1 MKSNSLGILD
11 PRVVSVRPVRRPT
24 DPSPVLIQCSV
35 TAPALSER
43 LTLAMNVVWILLTGT
58 SLIYNV
64 VYLVLL

>member
-1 MKSNSLGILD
+1 MKSNSLGIID
-11 PRVVSVRPVRRPT
+11 PRVVSIRPARPK

-43 LTLAMNVVWILLTGT
+43 LTLATNVVWVLLTGT

-64 VYLVLL
+64 IYLVLI